1 MHNRCNI
8 VYAIHFHITRYIVS
22 KSLQGMYVKMQE
34 VLMQRNLNKRKVEI
48 VDIVCEKFVKVILL
62 KALNETAEN
71 FMPRRWL
78 FSGKA
83 KISSSNS
90 CIFVYKNGSILSFSS
105 NIFTLIA
112 SSKLKRHSSDAFP
125 WTSFSLSQSPAF
137 Q

>member
-62 KALNETAEN
+62 KAPLTKQPKTLCRGAD
-71 FMPRRWL
+71 FFLGKQRLVPLIRA
-78 FSGKA
+78 FSFIKMVQ
-83 KISSSNS
+83 SSHLVA
-90 CIFVYKNGSILSFSS
+90 I
-105 NIFTLIA
+105 
-112 SSKLKRHSSDAFP
+112 
-125 WTSFSLSQSPAF
+125 FSL
-137 Q
+137 